1 MQQLGIIDLGSN
13 TARMV
18 VMQYQPHHSF
28 KLVDEVQENVRLA
41 HAVGDDNTLQPEPI
55 EIALETLHM
64 FASLGKALNVDQIV
78 AVATSAVRDAANQAE
93 FLTRVRDVTGLDM
106 RVLSGEEEAYYGYL
120 GVINSLDFSNGFV
133 FDIGGGSVE
142 LSLVRGRG
150 LVHSTS
156 LPLGTVRLTER
167 FFNGDTPTK
176 AELKKLQ
183 KYLDNVLNDVAWF
196 APQPTMHLVG
206 VGGTVRNLAKMDQ
219 AMQNYPLDK
228 LHGYEIPYERVD
240 MIATRLAK
248 MSRSQRENL
257 TGLNRDR
264 ADVIVAGVWLIRVLM
279 QRSGASCLRVSGQG
293 LRDGLF
299 YEHFLA
305 GSQPPITPNL
315 RQLSVQNLAHLY
327 NYHAIHA
334 QKVCDLSLTMFDQLH
349 ALHGYGAWERELLAS
364 AAILH
369 DIGVSINYYDH
380 HKHSLYL
387 ILNAG
392 LNGFNHRELVLI
404 GLLTRFHR
412 KGNVIDEGLGALL
425 QSDDLDRVAKLA
437 ALLRIA
443 EYLERAKSQVI
454 QTVSCRI
461 EKQRVIIE
469 ATSVGDATV
478 EIWDANRR
486 TSLFR
491 KAYGMEIEIVE
502 LGS

>member
-1 MQQLGIIDLGSN
+1 
-13 TARMV
+13 
-18 VMQYQPHHSF
+18 
-28 KLVDEVQENVRLA
+28 
-41 HAVGDDNTLQPEPI
+41 
-55 EIALETLHM
+55 
-64 FASLGKALNVDQIV
+64 
-78 AVATSAVRDAANQAE
+78 
-93 FLTRVRDVTGLDM
+93 
-106 RVLSGEEEAYYGYL
+106 
-120 GVINSLDFSNGFV
+120 
-133 FDIGGGSVE
+133 
-142 LSLVRGRG
+142 
-150 LVHSTS
+150 
-156 LPLGTVRLTER
+156 
-167 FFNGDTPTK
+167 
-176 AELKKLQ
+176 
-183 KYLDNVLNDVAWF
+183 
-196 APQPTMHLVG
+196 
-206 VGGTVRNLAKMDQ
+206 
-219 AMQNYPLDK
+219 
-228 LHGYEIPYERVD
+228 
-240 MIATRLAK
+240 
-248 MSRSQRENL
+248 
-257 TGLNRDR
+257 
-264 ADVIVAGVWLIRVLM
+264 
-279 QRSGASCLRVSGQG
+279 
-293 LRDGLF
+293 
-299 YEHFLA
+299 
-305 GSQPPITPNL
+305 
-315 RQLSVQNLAHLY
+315 
-327 NYHAIHA
+327 
-334 QKVCDLSLTMFDQLH
+334 TMFDQLH